1 MAHRKWI
8 KGFESLKTVKTS
20 ILFFLIV
27 KFNPEDGIDIFLR
40 NVTNLHGVR
49 PGRPK
54 LRLYQYQS
62 LKYSSNSWV
71 N

>member
-40 NVTNLHGVR
+40 NVTNLHGVTAW
-49 PGRPK
+49 K
-54 LRLYQYQS
+54 T
-62 LKYSSNSWV
+62 KIET
-71 N
+71 